1 MANDNDNC
9 GPTGL
14 PLSGSTPTGSGF
26 GGGGSAGSGSIYP
39 ISPTSTQ
46 SPLPLFIP
54 DPSIKGVSFDQLL
67 QNRGI
72 RFVHKKAT
80 PCPNIETV
88 FDNNHN
94 PNCPL
99 CEDGLLFYTEKEI
112 WGVFYSNSLEKNFEY
127 QGLWEVGSAVV
138 TLPTEYPDG
147 TQAEF
152 NTYDQL
158 VIPDFKVRMWEL
170 KEYRPTASNQQQLRY
185 PIFDIEYVASAVDDV
200 LVIYQRGINFNVVN
214 GSIEWIPGQTPA
226 FNVAENKGDVYVIQY
241 YANPVYNVLQ
251 HLRELRITQEMNLQ
265 GQKVAKR
272 LPQQVL
278 VRRDFLRNKARQEEE
293 RGP

>member
-1 MANDNDNC
+1 MTNNNNNNVDC
-9 GPTGL
+9 GPSGL

-26 GGGGSAGSGSIYP
+26 GGGGSPSNGSSYP
-39 ISPTSTQ
+39 VSPTSTP
-46 SPLPLFIP
+46 SPLPMFIP

-67 QNRGI
+67 QNRGV
-72 RFVHKKAT
+72 RFVHRKST

-88 FDNNHN
+88 FDNSHN

-99 CEDGLLFYTEKEI
+99 CEDGILFYIEKEI

-127 QGLWEVGSAVV
+127 QGLWEIGSAVV

-147 TQAEF
+147 TPAEF

-158 VIPDFKVRMWEL
+158 VIPDFSVRMWEL
-170 KEYRPTASNQQQLRY
+170 KEYRPTYNNQQEFRY
-185 PIFDIEYVASAVDDV
+185 PIQSTEYVASAVNDA
-200 LVIYQRGINFNVVN
+200 LVVYQQGVNFNIVN
-214 GSIEWIPGQTPA
+214 GNMEWITGQTPS
-226 FNVAENKGDVYVIQY
+226 FNVSENKGDVYVVQY

-251 HLRELRITQEMNLQ
+251 HLRELRITQELNLQ

-278 VRRDFLRNKARQEEE
+278 VRRDFLNNKSRRE
-293 RGP
+293 

>member
-1 MANDNDNC
+1 MMTNNNNNNVDC
-9 GPTGL
+9 GPSGL

-26 GGGGSAGSGSIYP
+26 GGGGSPSNGSSYP
-39 ISPTSTQ
+39 VSPTSTP
-46 SPLPLFIP
+46 SPLPMFIP

-67 QNRGI
+67 QNRGV
-72 RFVHKKAT
+72 RFVHRKST

-88 FDNNHN
+88 FDNSHN

-99 CEDGLLFYTEKEI
+99 CEDGILFYIEKEI

-127 QGLWEVGSAVV
+127 QGLWEIGSAVV

-147 TQAEF
+147 TPAEF

-158 VIPDFKVRMWEL
+158 VIPDFSVRMWEL
-170 KEYRPTASNQQQLRY
+170 KEYRPTYNNQQEFRY
-185 PIFDIEYVASAVDDV
+185 PIQSTEYVASAVNDA
-200 LVIYQRGINFNVVN
+200 LVVYQQGVNFNIVN
-214 GSIEWIPGQTPA
+214 GNIEWITGQTPS
-226 FNVAENKGDVYVIQY
+226 FNVSENKGDVYVVQY

-251 HLRELRITQEMNLQ
+251 HLRELRITQELNLQ

-278 VRRDFLRNKARQEEE
+278 VRRDFLNNKSRRE
-293 RGP
+293 

>member
-1 MANDNDNC
+1 MTNNNNNNVDC
-9 GPTGL
+9 GPSGL

-26 GGGGSAGSGSIYP
+26 GGGGSPSNGSSYP
-39 ISPTSTQ
+39 VSPTSTP
-46 SPLPLFIP
+46 SPLPMFIP

-67 QNRGI
+67 QNRGV
-72 RFVHKKAT
+72 RFVHRKST

-88 FDNNHN
+88 FDNSHN

-99 CEDGLLFYTEKEI
+99 CEDGILFYIEKEI

-127 QGLWEVGSAVV
+127 QGLWEIGSAVV

-147 TQAEF
+147 TPAEF

-158 VIPDFKVRMWEL
+158 VIPDFSVRMWEL
-170 KEYRPTASNQQQLRY
+170 KEYRPTYNNQQEFRY
-185 PIFDIEYVASAVDDV
+185 PIQSTEYVASAVNDA
-200 LVIYQRGINFNVVN
+200 LVVYQQGVNFNIVN
-214 GSIEWIPGQTPA
+214 GNIEWITGQTPS
-226 FNVAENKGDVYVIQY
+226 FNVSENKGDVYVVQY

-251 HLRELRITQEMNLQ
+251 HLRELRITQELNLQ

-278 VRRDFLRNKARQEEE
+278 VRRDFLNNKSRRE
-293 RGP
+293 

>member
-1 MANDNDNC
+1 MADDNNDC
-9 GPTGL
+9 GPSGL
-14 PLSGSTPTGSGF
+14 PMSGPTPTGSGF
-26 GGGGSAGSGSIYP
+26 SGGGSSGSGPIYP
-39 ISPTSTQ
+39 VSPTSSP

-72 RFVHKKAT
+72 RFIHRKST
-80 PCPNIETV
+80 PCPNVETV

-99 CEDGLLFYTEKEI
+99 CDDGLLFYTEKEI

-127 QGLWEVGSAVV
+127 QGLWELGSAVV

-158 VIPDFKVRMWEL
+158 VIPDFKVRMWEM
-170 KEYRPTASNQQQLRY
+170 KEYKPTANNQQEFRY
-185 PIFDIEYVASAVDDV
+185 PIFDVEYVASAVNNV
-200 LVIYQRGINFNVVN
+200 LVTYQRGVHFNIVDGN
-214 GSIEWIPGQTPA
+214 IEWINGQTPI
-226 FNVAENKGDVYVIQY
+226 FNASQNKGDVYVVQY

-251 HLRELRITQEMNLQ
+251 HMRELRITQELNLQ
-265 GQKVAKR
+265 GQKIPRR
-272 LPQQVL
+272 LPQQIL
-278 VRRDFLRNKARQEEE
+278 VKRDFLRNKSRREELSE
-293 RGP
+293 